1 MLTGAEALRVPRHAA
16 RLRPSSAPSHWWS
29 IILAGGSGERLRG
42 WVHEQ
47 FGERRPKQYCTLVG
61 SRSMLQHTIDRADAI
76 TVSDQRVT
84 VVASDHRLEAT
95 RQLRHRAGHLVA
107 QPGNCDTAAGIFLPL
122 SFVRAMAPD
131 ATVVVYPSD
140 HFVDPEGPFI
150 DVVRRALAAADR
162 LRDRVV
168 LVGVSPDRPDA
179 DYGWITRG
187 AVIDTSSGL
196 PVHAVSRFAEKPGTA
211 AAEAARQAGA
221 LWNTFVFAAKADV
234 LWNLGR
240 RCVPAVVDAL
250 DPVGRAMGTADE
262 AAALAHAYQAMPCL
276 NFSRDVLERS
286 PESAAVIELVATHW
300 SDWGRPER
308 IAHSLGRLGRR
319 WKRESGGTRVA
330 SCS

>member
-1 MLTGAEALRVPRHAA
+1 MSAEATACSSDAA
-16 RLRPSSAPSHWWS
+16 RLRPGAAPSHWWS

-47 FGERRPKQYCTLVG
+47 FGERRPKQYCALVG
-61 SRSMLQHTIDRADAI
+61 SRSMLQHTIDRADTI
-76 TVSDQRVT
+76 TLSDQRVT
-84 VVASDHRLEAT
+84 VIADAHQTEAT
-95 RQLRHRAGHLVA
+95 RQLRHRAGHLIA
-107 QPGNCDTAAGIFLPL
+107 QPDNRDTAAGIFLPL
-122 SFVRAMAPD
+122 SFVRANAPD

-150 DVVRRALAAADR
+150 DSVRHALEAADR

-179 DYGWITRG
+179 DYGWITKG
-187 AVIDTSSGL
+187 PVIDTSSGC
-196 PVHAVSRFAEKPGTA
+196 PIHAVSRFVEKPGMA
-211 AAEAARQAGA
+211 AAEAAHRAGA

-240 RCVPAVVDAL
+240 RYVPAVVDAL
-250 DPVGRAMGTADE
+250 DPIGGAIGTDDE
-262 AAALAHAYQAMPCL
+262 AAMLADAYRAMPCM
-276 NFSRDVLERS
+276 NFSRHVLEPSSER
-286 PESAAVIELVATHW
+286 AAVIELSGTHW

-308 IAHSLGRLGRR
+308 IAYSLGRVGRTWTSRSGRR
-319 WKRESGGTRVA
+319 CAA